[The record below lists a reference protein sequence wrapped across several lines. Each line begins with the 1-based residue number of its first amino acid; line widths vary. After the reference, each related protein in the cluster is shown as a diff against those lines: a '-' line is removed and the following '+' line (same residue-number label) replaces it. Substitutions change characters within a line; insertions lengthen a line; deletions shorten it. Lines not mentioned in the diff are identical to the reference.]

1 MEYIL
6 NKTPQDY
13 RTYILDML
21 VVTAGSWQA
30 SGCKDE
36 ALEAKFIHL
45 LGKIHPNRET
55 ALLALQMHIAGEV
68 AA

>member
-13 RTYILDML
+13 RKYILDML
-21 VVTAGSWQA
+21 IMTLGSWQA
-30 SGCKDE
+30 AGCQDE
-36 ALEAKFIHL
+36 ALEAKITFL
-45 LGKIHPNRET
+45 LGQIHPNRET